1 MRLSIASTSVATI
14 LALSA
19 VKVAAQVQQAGD
31 PVTYTN
37 GGVVY
42 TAVLDP
48 DLDTV
53 SDRPVSTIAAGGA
66 GAGAAAGAVVTTVD
80 ANGNPI
86 TISNGVTLGAATT
99 TSPVRTTAVRATTT
113 TAAAVGGG
121 VSISDD
127 NNNNQFEAE
136 LISNNDQDDQQSP
149 PNQLHF
155 QKNDRRSLHT
165 ASPDQPKLQRRQVR
179 YNVS

>member
-1 MRLSIASTSVATI
+1 MRLSIASTSVAAI

-19 VKVAAQVQQAGD
+19 GKVAAQVAGD
-31 PVTYTN
+31 PVTYTT

-53 SDRPVSTIAAGGA
+53 SDRPYSTVAAGGA
-66 GAGAAAGAVVTTVD
+66 LGGQVVTTVD

-86 TISNGVTLGAATT
+86 TISNGVTLGAAAT
-99 TSPVRTTAVRATTT
+99 TSPVRTTALRT

-121 VSISDD
+121 VSTSDD
-127 NNNNQFEAE
+127 DNTNGESNVDVH
-136 LISNNDQDDQQSP
+136 SNNEQDDQQSP
-149 PNQLHF
+149 PKQLHF
-155 QKNDRRSLHT
+155 QQFDRRALHS
-165 ASPDQPKLQRRQVR
+165 ASPDQPRLQRRQVR
-179 YNVS
+179 FKVS